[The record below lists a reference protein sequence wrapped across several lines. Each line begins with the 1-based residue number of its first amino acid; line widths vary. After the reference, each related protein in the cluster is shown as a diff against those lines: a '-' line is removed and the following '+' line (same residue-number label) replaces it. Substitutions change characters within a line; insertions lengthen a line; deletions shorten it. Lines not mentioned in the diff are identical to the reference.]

1 MGLANYAR
9 CSHKTREMQTTPGS
23 NSASP
28 QYNKILLCYHIEN
41 AIVQACSP
49 KAQEPWYPQCD
60 RRRGGS
66 VTHLHSVVL
75 LLLVLLCKPSNMAI
89 TWLMHAIH
97 YTGLVFNRMSILTP
111 MPLYTILLDH
121 AMLFRAWYFH
131 KAPKRELA
139 FHIWSIDSCLMKR
152 SNTDLWCEVCKFSF
166 HLIQLSS
173 KGNNLLMLVCFNLPT
188 KT

>member
-89 TWLMHAIH
+89 TWLMDAIH
-97 YTGLVFNRMSILTP
+97 STFLVLEEMSILAP
-111 MPLYTILLDH
+111 IPLRTISFDH
-121 AMLFRAWYFH
+121 GMLFGALYF
-131 KAPKRELA
+131 L
-139 FHIWSIDSCLMKR
+139 
-152 SNTDLWCEVCKFSF
+152 NT
-166 HLIQLSS
+166 
-173 KGNNLLMLVCFNLPT
+173 P
-188 KT
+188 